1 MGKDY
6 NSLVGLFVAYLLVSV
21 AIIEPAFFVSISN
34 SFTQFFV
41 GINQNLGIF
50 FDLPTFMIVL
60 GGSFGA
66 VVTNFKLDDIK
77 KLGPLTVQAALAP
90 SEGDEA
96 ETINQI
102 VELSQEARVNGLLS
116 LEPKIKNIESEL
128 GNLFFICLAPSTS
141 ISSSTVNPFFIFSL
155 TEDKGVP

>member
-1 MGKDY
+1 MKKDY

-50 FDLPTFMIVL
+50 FDLPSLFMIF
-60 GGSFGA
+60 GGTFGA

-77 KLGPLTVQAALAP
+77 KLGPLTVQAALTAP
-90 SEGDEA
+90 SEGEEA

-102 VELSQEARVNGLLS
+102 VELSQEARVNGLFL
-116 LEPKIKNIESEL
+116 
-128 GNLFFICLAPSTS
+128 
-141 ISSSTVNPFFIFSL
+141 
-155 TEDKGVP
+155 